1 MTSAAAVIDYRPGA
15 GPARFGFIAL
25 ILAMAAAMVAAL
37 TPLPFAIAIVF
48 LFAGPHN
55 WVEARYVLARL
66 PSRWGPLRG
75 YFITGAAG
83 VLLLSAS
90 SIALPGVARLT
101 GGTGAGTPAM
111 LWNLALV
118 GWIAALATMR
128 SRQKPV
134 RDWWWIVPIACFTG
148 AVVSWQPW
156 LWSLLLVYLHP
167 VMALWVLDRELRAHH
182 REWRRPY
189 RFVLAILPFLL
200 LALWWHLHDAPPLPG
215 DGTDA
220 LTMRIITQAG
230 GTALASMSSHF
241 LVAAHAFLELLHY
254 AVWIVAI
261 PTVALRAVPWRM
273 DRMPLASRSDR
284 WRKVLRSGLVAS
296 AFAVAALWLAFAID
310 YTTTRDIYFTL
321 AIVHVLAEVPLL
333 IRLL

>member
-1 MTSAAAVIDYRPGA
+1 MAVTGASYGA
-15 GPARFGFIAL
+15 GSIRFAGIAFV
-25 ILAMAAAMVAAL
+25 LAVGTAMIAAL
-37 TPLPFAIAIVF
+37 APLPFAIAIVF

-55 WVEARYVLARL
+55 WVEARYVMARL
-66 PSRWGPLRG
+66 PSRWGPLRS
-75 YFITGAAG
+75 YFIAGAAG
-83 VLLLSAS
+83 VLLLSGS
-90 SIALPGVARLT
+90 SIALPGLARLT
-101 GGTGAGTPAM
+101 GGSAAGIGAM

-118 GWIAALATMR
+118 GWIATLAMMR
-128 SRQKPV
+128 SRQKPA
-134 RDWWWIVPIACFTG
+134 RDWWWIVPTACFAG
-148 AVVSWQPW
+148 AAVSWQPW

-167 VMALWVLDRELRAHH
+167 LMALWVLDRELRARH

-189 RFVLAILPFLL
+189 RLVLATLPLIL

-230 GTALASMSSHF
+230 GTVLASMSSHF

-254 AVWIVAI
+254 AVWLVAI
-261 PTVALRAVPWRM
+261 PTVALRAVPWRF
-273 DRMPLASRSDR
+273 DRMPLASRSAR
-284 WRKVLRSGLVAS
+284 WRSVLRGGLIAS
-296 AFAVAALWLAFAID
+296 AFVAASLWLAFAID